1 MKKMTDIRV
10 NGNFRRNMATMVWL
24 ADPKNNLDKVRADLR
39 KRISDLYGIDP
50 YYDVD
55 FEDDEYTSKW

>member
-1 MKKMTDIRV
+1 
-10 NGNFRRNMATMVWL
+10 MATMVWL